1 MPVPE
6 FIVALRERVGTDL
19 LWLSGVSAVVRNDR
33 GEVLLVR
40 RADNGQWALVSGILE
55 PGEQPAEGLRREI
68 EEETGVVATVDTLTG
83 VWTLPPIEYPNGDR
97 AQYLDLCFLA
107 THVSGEA
114 RVNDDESL
122 EVGWFAPDS
131 LPPMMERSR
140 VRLDRALAHDGR
152 VWFLTGDAST
162 GDAPTGD
169 VSTGDVSTGDVPS
182 DGQDGYAG
190 RPARD
195 EPLATLRDGD
205 REVLV
210 RRAHEADLAAIVHL
224 LADDRLGVTR
234 EDEGDLTAYRRGL
247 TAIDADPN
255 QLLVVLDDDGDV
267 VGTLQ
272 LTFIPGISHG
282 GAWRAQ
288 VEGVR
293 VATDRRGSGLG
304 GQLME
309 WVAQESRRRGCRMVQ
324 LTTNK
329 TRTDAHRFYERLGF
343 VGSHE
348 GYKLDLGAR
357 PAAVTDDVAP

>member
-19 LWLSGVSAVVRNDR
+19 LWLSGVSAVVRNER
-33 GEVLLVR
+33 GEILLVR

-83 VWTLPPIEYPNGDR
+83 VWTLPPLEYPNGDR

-122 EVGWFAPDS
+122 EVGWFAPDA

-152 VWFLTGDAST
+152 VWFST
-162 GDAPTGD
+162 ADVPTADVPPGEVAAGD
-169 VSTGDVSTGDVPS
+169 VAAGEAPS
-182 DGQDGYAG
+182 GGRDGYAG
-190 RPARD
+190 RRAGNER
-195 EPLATLRDGD
+195 LATLRDGD
-205 REVLV
+205 REVVV
-210 RRAHEADLAAIVHL
+210 RRAHEGDLAAIVHL
-224 LADDRLGVTR
+224 LADDRLGATR
-234 EDEGDLTAYRRGL
+234 EDEGDLTAYREGL
-247 TAIDADPN
+247 AAIDADPN

-293 VATDRRGSGLG
+293 VASARRGSGLG
-304 GQLME
+304 RQLME
-309 WVAQESRRRGCRMVQ
+309 WVVQESRRQGCRMVQ
-324 LTTNK
+324 LNTNRS
-329 TRTDAHRFYERLGF
+329 RTDAHRFYERLGF
-343 VGSHE
+343 VGSHQ
-348 GYKLDLGAR
+348 GYKLDLTR
-357 PAAVTDDVAP
+357 DR

>member
-68 EEETGVVATVDTLTG
+68 EEETGVVATVDALTG

-122 EVGWFAPDS
+122 EVGWFAPDA
-131 LPPMMERSR
+131 LPSPMMERSR
-140 VRLDRALAHDGR
+140 VRLDRALTHGGG
-152 VWFLTGDAST
+152 VWFST
-162 GDAPTGD
+162 GDDSTGDLTTGD
-169 VSTGDVSTGDVPS
+169 VTTGDTSTG
-182 DGQDGYAG
+182 GQDGDAG

-195 EPLATLRDGD
+195 EVLATLPDGD
-205 REVLV
+205 RRVVV
-210 RRAHEADLAAIVHL
+210 RRARETDLRAIVHL
-224 LADDRLGVTR
+224 LADDRLGATR

-247 TAIDADPN
+247 AAIDADPN
-255 QLLVVLDDDGDV
+255 QLLVVLDDGEV

-272 LTFIPGISHG
+272 LSFIPGISHG

-293 VATDRRGSGLG
+293 IASDRRGSGLG
-304 GQLME
+304 GRLME
-309 WVAQESRRRGCRMVQ
+309 WVVQESRRRGCRMVQ

-329 TRTDAHRFYERLGF
+329 SRTDAHRFYERLGF

-348 GYKLDLGAR
+348 GYKLDLVGR
-357 PAAVTDDVAP
+357 PPSAAGEPVAP

>member
-55 PGEQPAEGLRREI
+55 PGEQPAEGLLREI
-68 EEETGVVATVDTLTG
+68 EEETGVVATVDALTG

-114 RVNDDESL
+114 RVNDDESV
-122 EVGWFAPDS
+122 EVGWFAPDA

-140 VRLDRALAHDGR
+140 ARLDRALAHDGR
-152 VWFLTGDAST
+152 VWFST
-162 GDAPTGD
+162 GDE
-169 VSTGDVSTGDVPS
+169 
-182 DGQDGYAG
+182 DGCAG
-190 RPARD
+190 GTAR
-195 EPLATLRDGD
+195 EEKLATLRDGD
-205 REVLV
+205 REVVV
-210 RRAHEADLAAIVHL
+210 RRAREADLAAVVQL
-224 LADDRLGVTR
+224 LADDRLGATR
-234 EDEGDLTAYRRGL
+234 EDAGDLTAYRRGL
-247 TAIDADPN
+247 AAIDADRN
-255 QLLVVLDDDGDV
+255 QLLVVLDDDGEV

-293 VATDRRGSGLG
+293 VASDRRGSGLG
-304 GQLME
+304 RQLME
-309 WVAQESRRRGCRMVQ
+309 WVEQESRRRGCRMVQ

-329 TRTDAHRFYERLGF
+329 SRTDAHRFYERLGF

-348 GYKLDLGAR
+348 GYKLDLGEGGP
-357 PAAVTDDVAP
+357 PA

>member
-33 GEVLLVR
+33 GEILLVR
-40 RADNGQWALVSGILE
+40 RADNGEWALVSGILE

-83 VWTLPPIEYPNGDR
+83 VWTLPPIEYPNGDL

-114 RVNDDESL
+114 RVNDDESV
-122 EVGWFAPDS
+122 EVGWFAVEA

-140 VRLDRALAHDGR
+140 IRLDRALAHA
-152 VWFLTGDAST
+152 GDAWFHAEEL
-162 GDAPTGD
+162 DAPDAAREDRAVAGHPGTAAAE
-169 VSTGDVSTGDVPS
+169 
-182 DGQDGYAG
+182 QGYAG
-190 RPARD
+190 GPAR
-195 EPLATLRDGD
+195 EAVLTTLRDGG
-205 REVLV
+205 REVVV
-210 RRAHEADLAAIVHL
+210 RRAREDDLAAIVRL
-224 LADDRLGVTR
+224 LADDRLGATR
-234 EDEGDLTAYRRGL
+234 EDEGDLAAYRSGL
-247 TAIDADPN
+247 AAIDADPN
-255 QLLVVLDDDGDV
+255 QLLVVLDDGGTV

-272 LTFIPGISHG
+272 LTFIPGISHR

-288 VEGVR
+288 VEAVR
-293 VATDRRGSGLG
+293 VASDRRGSGLG
-304 GQLME
+304 GALME
-309 WVAQESRRRGCRMVQ
+309 WVAQESRRRGCRVVQ

-329 TRTDAHRFYERLGF
+329 SRTDAHRFYERLGF

-348 GYKLDLGAR
+348 GYKLDLVQR
-357 PAAVTDDVAP
+357 